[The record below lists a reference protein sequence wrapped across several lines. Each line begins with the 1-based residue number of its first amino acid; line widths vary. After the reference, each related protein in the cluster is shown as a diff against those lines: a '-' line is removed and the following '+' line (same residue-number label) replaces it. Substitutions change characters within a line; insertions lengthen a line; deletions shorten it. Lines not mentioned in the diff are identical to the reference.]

1 MEAGKKRITT
11 LKTIIT
17 VLEKEICLLEQYKES
32 EHGGE
37 GGEAGEGE
45 GRVAYVTT

>member
-1 MEAGKKRITT
+1 MITT
-11 LKTIIT
+11 
-17 VLEKEICLLEQYKES
+17 VLGKEISLLEQYKES
-32 EHGGE
+32 DHGGE